1 MRKTLAILSLNFK
14 QAARDKFF
22 LGGFFLFL
30 PGFLPALGKLSP
42 KSEKVLRNAGL
53 SGIELTAVFL
63 SIFSFTFSFH
73 REKESRILEVYLTDF
88 PRASYLTGKLAGY
101 LLVSL
106 LYIILCAAGYGGIL
120 IARGSF
126 HPACIAALYP
136 VFLKVALVIGWTAVF
151 SCLFSSW
158 MVSLL
163 CSFSLYI
170 AVELLPAALKIIST
184 YGGAGEKFFIG
195 ILRAFLPAF
204 GRLDIK
210 AAAVYGCGRDF
221 LADYS
226 LRDYLRPFLWT
237 INLCIFQ
244 KKNIDPVC
252 FSKTLGPSLPEL
264 SF

>member
-22 LGGFFLFL
+22 LGAGFFFFFYLAFCL
-30 PGFLPALGKLSP
+30 LLESLSP
-42 KSEKVLRNAGL
+42 GESEKVLRSAGL

-184 YGGAGEKFFIG
+184 SGGVFEKFFIHV
-195 ILRAFLPAF
+195 LRAFLPAF
-204 GRLDIK
+204 GRIDIK
-210 AAAVYGCGRDF
+210 AAAVYGQLPPAGFF
-221 LADYS
+221 LLITLYAIIYG
-226 LRDYLRPFLWT
+226 LFLWT

-244 KKNIDPVC
+244 KK
-252 FSKTLGPSLPEL
+252 EY
-264 SF
+264 